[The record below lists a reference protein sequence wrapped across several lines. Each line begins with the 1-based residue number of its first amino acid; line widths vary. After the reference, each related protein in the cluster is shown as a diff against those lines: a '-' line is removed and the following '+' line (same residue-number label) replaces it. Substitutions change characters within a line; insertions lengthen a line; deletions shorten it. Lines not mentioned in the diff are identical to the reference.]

1 MQREPH
7 GMIAN
12 NTVTRAA
19 TNLRRS
25 TKDSDL
31 AGPAVV
37 EATPSV
43 RRCFKGQS
51 ISTRTAVDEGRRVSW
66 HV

>member
-1 MQREPH
+1 VPVISSIAMLARTMQREPH

-12 NTVTRAA
+12 NTVTRVA

-31 AGPAVV
+31 AGLAVV
-37 EATPSV
+37 EATPV
-43 RRCFKGQS
+43 
-51 ISTRTAVDEGRRVSW
+51 
-66 HV
+66 

>member
-12 NTVTRAA
+12 KAVTRAA

-25 TKDSDL
+25 TKI
-31 AGPAVV
+31 
-37 EATPSV
+37 
-43 RRCFKGQS
+43 Q
-51 ISTRTAVDEGRRVSW
+51 ISPG
-66 HV
+66 